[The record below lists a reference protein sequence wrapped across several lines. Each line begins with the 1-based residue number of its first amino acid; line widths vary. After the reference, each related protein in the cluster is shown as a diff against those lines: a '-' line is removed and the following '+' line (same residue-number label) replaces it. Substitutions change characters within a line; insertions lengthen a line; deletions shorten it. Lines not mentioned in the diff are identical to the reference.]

1 MNEYYRKMINE
12 SKIIRHKKYRFG
24 EIFLCEFKNTTLRAV
39 LVFDNYGNLIDSIC
53 NQCSGK
59 VKRRAALQLNKEYK
73 ARNAKLMIGMYF
85 EIASYHAVS

>member
-59 VKRRAALQLNKEYK
+59 IKHKAALQLNREYKTRKKRVKLLVFFVDFFLFKEY
-73 ARNAKLMIGMYF
+73 
-85 EIASYHAVS
+85 